1 MQGDNPHTSCVGSL
15 SLVRQGSIPKA
26 HFFSSVKQGLKY
38 CMQEIASLGACV
50 TRKFSLCIKIESCHV
65 PATQT
70 RMHLLLKQAVSVLP
84 LAQLLLPLLNSFLSL
99 LYPAVPCD
107 WLLGR

>member
-1 MQGDNPHTSCVGSL
+1 MQGDKPHTSCVGSL

-26 HFFSSVKQGLKY
+26 HFFFSVKQGLKY
-38 CMQEIASLGACV
+38 CMQEIAFLGACV

-70 RMHLLLKQAVSVLP
+70 RMHLLLKQALCITLSPTSPFVEFFSQSFIP
-84 LAQLLLPLLNSFLSL
+84 NSHI
-99 LYPAVPCD
+99 
-107 WLLGR
+107 

>member
-1 MQGDNPHTSCVGSL
+1 M
-15 SLVRQGSIPKA
+15 R
-26 HFFSSVKQGLKY
+26 
-38 CMQEIASLGACV
+38 EIAFLGACV

-84 LAQLLLPLLNSFLSL
+84 LAQLLPLLNSFLSL
-99 LYPAVPCD
+99 LYPTVTFD